1 MRSARS
7 VGVLFDEFVVSFSA
21 GGDPDVHDCLARAGG
36 RRGELAELV
45 DAFLATAAPPEPS
58 EERVAAMRAW
68 VAGQPPLLVRNGLAY

>member
-36 RRGELAELV
+36 RRDELAELL
-45 DAFLATAAPPEPS
+45 ASFRATAAPPEPG
-58 EERVAAMRAW
+58 EEQVAAMRAW
-68 VAGQPPLLVRNGLAY
+68 VAGQPGLRERSAH